1 MGVSLL
7 DQLQAELPI
16 RLVPYCVAE
25 AETGLVILDAITA
38 FCAVGAG
45 PLAPVAPD
53 ARIGAAVRETD
64 GLARRFVERRW
75 PVLVFVGTRLPD
87 GPHGNRAGLVPE
99 LAWLEDEP
107 DATVLRKDCVDAFVG
122 AIEPVHHGTHGTSRN
137 RAVDWVNAHRL
148 ASVLV
153 TGVCTDTGVMDF
165 VLSMLSARNHGMM
178 PTLKDVVVLEPATA
192 TCRLPR
198 EAAGNPGLPETATH
212 PKPATHHM
220 GLYFMASRGAVL
232 ADRVTGL

>member
-7 DQLQAELPI
+7 AQLQAELPT
-16 RLVPYCVAE
+16 RLVPHSVAE
-25 AETGLVILDAITA
+25 AETGLVILDEITA
-38 FCAVGAG
+38 FCAAAAG
-45 PLAPVAPD
+45 PLAPD
-53 ARIGAAVRETD
+53 ARIGSVVRETH

-75 PVLVFVGTRLPD
+75 PVLAFVGTHVPD
-87 GPHGNRAGLVPE
+87 GPRCGGAELVPE

-137 RAVDWVNAHRL
+137 RVVDWVNAHRL

-153 TGVCTDTGVMDF
+153 TGISVMDS
-165 VLSMLSARNHGMM
+165 VLTMLSARNHGMM
-178 PTLKDVVVLEPATA
+178 PTLRDVVVLEPATA

-198 EAAGNPGLPETATH
+198 EAAGSLGLPETATR
-212 PKPATHHM
+212 PEPATHHM

-232 ADRVTGL
+232 ADRVAGL

>member
-7 DQLQAELPI
+7 DQLQAELPT
-16 RLVPYCVAE
+16 RLVPHSVTE
-25 AETGLVILDAITA
+25 AETGLVILDEITA
-38 FCAVGAG
+38 FCTAEAR
-45 PLAPVAPD
+45 PLAPD
-53 ARIGAAVRETD
+53 ARIGSMVRETD

-75 PVLVFVGTRLPD
+75 PVLAFVGTHVPD
-87 GPHGNRAGLVPE
+87 GPHGGGAELVPE

-137 RAVDWVNAHRL
+137 RVVDWVNAHRL

-153 TGVCTDTGVMDF
+153 TGICVMDF
-165 VLSMLSARNHGMM
+165 VLTMLSARNHGMM
-178 PTLKDVVVLEPATA
+178 PTLRSVVVLEPATA
-192 TCRLPR
+192 TCHPR
-198 EAAGNPGLPETATH
+198 RGVGSDLGPPETAAH
-212 PKPATHHM
+212 PDPAMHHIE
-220 GLYFMASRGAVL
+220 LYLMASRGAAL